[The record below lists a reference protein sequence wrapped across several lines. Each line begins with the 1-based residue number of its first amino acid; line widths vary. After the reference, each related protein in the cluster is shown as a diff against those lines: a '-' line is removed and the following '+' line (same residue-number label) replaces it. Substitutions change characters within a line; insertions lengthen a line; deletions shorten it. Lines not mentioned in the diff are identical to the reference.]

1 MLNWNISIIKQC
13 WRYLHSGEASV
24 SHQNWT
30 VGIPFKKRTA
40 GATPSHDHYF
50 VTWLS
55 QILISEIL
63 IHPDVKMSWYFSKV
77 ASPYYDG
84 ILAPGEECH
93 LDFSPKSCTYP
104 TLVTRDP
111 LELNINLVL
120 LYKNNSCP
128 TLFCTFTIDNSS
140 FLTTVNKRKSCVSL
154 FSLQKFLI
162 YKFKLLSLLK
172 WLYSMFNATYIHDLL
187 LVTPWR
193 HSVVQTWP
201 NNPLQYLG
209 IKL

>member
-13 WRYLHSGEASV
+13 WRYLHSAEASV
-24 SHQNWT
+24 SHQNRT
-30 VGIPFKKRTA
+30 VGIPLKKRTA
-40 GATPSHDHYF
+40 GVTPSHAHYF
-50 VTWLS
+50 VTWLW

-63 IHPDVKMSWYFSKV
+63 IHSDVKMSWYFSKF

-120 LYKNNSCP
+120 LYKNNSYP

-140 FLTTVNKRKSCVSL
+140 FLTTVKKRKSCVSL

-162 YKFKLLSLLK
+162 YKVKQLSLLK
-172 WLYSMFNATYIHDLL
+172 RLYSMSNATYIHDLL
-187 LVTPWR
+187 LVTP
-193 HSVVQTWP
+193 
-201 NNPLQYLG
+201 
-209 IKL
+209 

>member
-63 IHPDVKMSWYFSKV
+63 IHSDVKMSWYFSKV

-120 LYKNNSCP
+120 LYKIIAAQRYFAP
-128 TLFCTFTIDNSS
+128 LPLTIAH
-140 FLTTVNKRKSCVSL
+140 FLPLTVKKCCVYPY
-154 FSLQKFLI
+154 FQ
-162 YKFKLLSLLK
+162 
-172 WLYSMFNATYIHDLL
+172 
-187 LVTPWR
+187 
-193 HSVVQTWP
+193 
-201 NNPLQYLG
+201 
-209 IKL
+209 